1 MAQPDSERRRREDR
15 WCGGLIRT
23 AGALGLPAAGG
34 RRGVPLGPGAA
45 TSPTPARHQIDSR
58 IKLRHGPA
66 WATRDS
72 ISEVATVQAEEATRT
87 VTKRTHRRIRFSC
100 RSIAPK
106 KEQCWTKLSSFWIPQ
121 PASQSLKS
129 LCLDR
134 SIVDTA
140 RQMDRLR
147 SREGGNFLFQVQYLG
162 K

>member
-1 MAQPDSERRRREDR
+1 MRWPDTDRRCAGLAGGGRPTGSAPWARGRDQSDASQAPDR
-15 WCGGLIRT
+15 LPHQVATRPGVGGLVTVT
-23 AGALGLPAAGG
+23 AFL
-34 RRGVPLGPGAA
+34 
-45 TSPTPARHQIDSR
+45 T
-58 IKLRHGPA
+58 
-66 WATRDS
+66 
-72 ISEVATVQAEEATRT
+72 EVATVQAEEATRT